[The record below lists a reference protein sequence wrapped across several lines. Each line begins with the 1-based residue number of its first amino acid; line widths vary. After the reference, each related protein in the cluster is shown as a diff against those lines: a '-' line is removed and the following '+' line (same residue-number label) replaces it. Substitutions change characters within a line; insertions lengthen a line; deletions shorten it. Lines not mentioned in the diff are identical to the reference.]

1 MLQWRTD
8 SNTVVTHVQKKSLTT
23 SKGVI
28 RMRKSKYRQNTMV
41 KRKKDK
47 KRNNDLE
54 NITQKTD
61 D

>member
-1 MLQWRTD
+1 
-8 SNTVVTHVQKKSLTT
+8 
-23 SKGVI
+23 
-28 RMRKSKYRQNTMV
+28 MRKSKYRQNTMV
-41 KRKKDK
+41 KRKKEK